1 MLVLQHGG
9 TRTDHNLLTPA
20 RIQLSKRGRQ
30 VHAGL
35 ILDLRS
41 ENPRKPRWG
50 NTVVSL
56 GEIAVLVSCLTI
68 SDSLQVD

>member
-1 MLVLQHGG
+1 MLVLQHWG

-20 RIQLSKRGRQ
+20 RIQLSKRARQ

-35 ILDLRS
+35 ILDLRP
-41 ENPRKPRWG
+41 EHPRKRLWG
-50 NTVVSL
+50 HTVVSL
-56 GEIAVLVSCLTI
+56 GEVAVLVICLAI